1 MANSVKRLVE
11 VCSKED
17 GFLGS
22 YFEAKLVQRVSK
34 DKFLVE
40 FLTLVSEEEDE
51 NEKLREVVDATEVRP
66 CPPEIAVAEFD
77 VMEKVDAYDRDGWW
91 VGRLAGKECGKI
103 STLCTLTG
111 PEMSLFIPGHL
122 LRVIKNGRRTLGS
135 PHWSSHQDS
144 IDP

>member
-66 CPPEIAVAEFD
+66 CPPQITVAEFN
-77 VMEKVDAYDRDGWW
+77 VMEKADAYDRDGWW
-91 VGRLAGKECGKI
+91 VGRV
-103 STLCTLTG
+103 TG
-111 PEMSLFIPGHL
+111 
-122 LRVIKNGRRTLGS
+122 
-135 PHWSSHQDS
+135 
-144 IDP
+144 